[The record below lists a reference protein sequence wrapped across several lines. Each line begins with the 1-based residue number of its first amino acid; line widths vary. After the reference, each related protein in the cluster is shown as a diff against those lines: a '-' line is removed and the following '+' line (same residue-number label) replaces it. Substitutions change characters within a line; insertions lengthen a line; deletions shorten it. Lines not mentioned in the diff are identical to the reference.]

1 MDMISKKNL
10 NQLYL
15 QDRLSTINKDYL
27 DFETRYLT
35 DETIDFINK
44 AYVSKTKLSNKSNSA
59 LIYALGLSDIYNP
72 DERVTYHVDGEGP
85 DIDTDFCNVRADDL
99 IKALQVKYGHDR
111 VLRVSTYK
119 PWSLKT
125 SVKAFT
131 KLLKHADGS
140 YRTIADAERLADSLP
155 ESHRGKYVTYKELI
169 EDNSEHIKKIVEAN
183 QDIFSLC
190 GPVDGQA
197 KEVSVHASA
206 VLIGTSPVDQMIPIR
221 KSKTEGADWFNLT
234 QWEGPTLE
242 KMNFIKF
249 DILRIDCLTINDL
262 TCKRIGKSLKWLE
275 EEVPTDDPAVFELI
289 NKGFTAGLFQMEET
303 YLLKLVADL
312 KPQSV
317 QDLAVFSALNRPGP
331 RDSGLLQDYI
341 DYKKTRQTQNKLHP
355 LLDDVLAETGGVLI
369 YQEQIMA
376 ACQILAGVTLQEA
389 DKIRKAMGKKDAALM
404 AEYRTLFVDGCARLH
419 KIDMGESTRIWN
431 VIAAFAE
438 YGFNKSHAL
447 AYAFITYFNAY
458 LKTYYPTDFMLTL
471 MTVRSGKPEKLV
483 RYINEYRQMGYN
495 ILPPSINNSDI
506 GFTKLDDNTILFGL
520 GMINGIGNKASDLIL
535 KARGRK
541 SFTSMADFFTR
552 INRTKINSGV
562 VSILAKVGAFDS
574 FGYDRVKLVDKLPDI
589 FDYYTKVENY
599 QTRIVQAFERNK
611 EVDAYPALLD
621 DWTTKLKAG
630 VITVHLDSDSK
641 KVYSELRP
649 KKPLVLKV
657 PDQPTFPDLESIKKA
672 SDYRVP
678 LQIVKWESEY
688 CKFFISR
695 HPLSYITKT
704 PPGILINQIEDID
717 ETNSN
722 EGNLLVAVSHI
733 KEQQIKS
740 GKSKGKLMATL
751 TIEDLSS
758 ISEVT
763 LFSDQYE
770 ELKDKLDYC
779 SLLFFPYKATK
790 KDDFLRIRPVGKIT
804 LIK

>member
-1 MDMISKKNL
+1 MITKENISR
-10 NQLYL
+10 LYIA
-15 QDRLSTINKDYL
+15 DRLENINKDYL
-27 DFETRYLT
+27 DFELRYMT
-35 DETIDFINK
+35 DE
-44 AYVSKTKLSNKSNSA
+44 ALSFLNQLQHQNVKVENASNSV
-59 LIYALGLSDIYNP
+59 LIYLLGFSDNYDN
-72 DERVTYHVDGEGP
+72 DKRMSYHVEGEGP

-99 IKALQVKYGHDR
+99 IKALQSKYGNDR

-131 KLLKHADGS
+131 KLMKDAAGN
-140 YRTIADAERLADSLP
+140 YKTIADGDRLAESLP

-183 QDIFSLC
+183 KELFDLC

-206 VLIGTSPVDQMIPIR
+206 VLIGTSPVDQIIPIR

-262 TCKRIGKSLKWLE
+262 TCKRLGKSLKWLE
-275 EEVPTDDPAVFELI
+275 EEVPVDDPAVFDLI
-289 NKGFTAGLFQMEET
+289 NKGYTAGLFQMEET

-341 DYKKTRQTQNKLHP
+341 DYKRTRQTQNKLHP
-355 LLDDVLAETGGVLI
+355 LLDGVLAETGGVLI

-419 KIDMGESTRIWN
+419 KIDMGEATRIWN
-431 VIAAFAE
+431 IIAAFAE

-447 AYAFITYFNAY
+447 AYAYITYFNAY
-458 LKTYYPTDFMLTL
+458 LKTHYTTDFMLTL

-495 ILPPSINNSDI
+495 ILPPSINNSEI
-506 GFTKLDDNTILFGL
+506 GFTKYDDKTILFGL

-541 SFTSMADFFTR
+541 PFTSMADFFTR
-552 INRTKINSGV
+552 INRSKINQGV
-562 VSILAKVGAFDS
+562 VGILAKVGAFDT
-574 FGYDRVKLVDKLPDI
+574 FGYDRVQLVEKLPEI
-589 FDYYTKVENY
+589 YDYYSKMENY
-599 QTRIVQAFERNK
+599 EAKIIQSHERNT
-611 EVDAYPALLD
+611 ELNAYPAILEDWNLRLKTGIITFSLD
-621 DWTTKLKAG
+621 TDG
-630 VITVHLDSDSK
+630 K
-641 KVYSELRP
+641 KVYTEPRP
-649 KKPLVLKV
+649 KKPIAIKV
-657 PDQPTFPDLESIKKA
+657 PDKPVFPDLEEIRKKL
-672 SDYRVP
+672 DYKIP

-695 HPLSYITKT
+695 HPLSYIKKM
-704 PPGILINQIEDID
+704 PPGIFINQIEDID

>member
-1 MDMISKKNL
+1 MITKDNISSF
-10 NQLYL
+10 YIA
-15 QDRLSTINKDYL
+15 DRIENINKDYL
-27 DFETRYLT
+27 DFEIRYLT
-35 DETIDFINK
+35 AETLDFINSLKSTK
-44 AYVSKTKLSNKSNSA
+44 AQVPNASNSA
-59 LIYALGLSDIYNP
+59 LLYLLGSTSNYDS
-72 DERVTYHVDGEGP
+72 ERRVNYTVEGEGP

-99 IKALQVKYGHDR
+99 IKALQTKYGHDR

-131 KLLKHADGS
+131 KLMKDAVGNYKSISDGD
-140 YRTIADAERLADSLP
+140 RIAESLP

-169 EDNSEHIKKIVEAN
+169 EDNSDHIKKIVETN
-183 QDIFSLC
+183 RELFDLC

-206 VLIGTSPVDQMIPIR
+206 VLIGTSSVDQMIPIR

-275 EEVPTDDPAVFELI
+275 EEVPVDDPAVFELI
-289 NKGFTAGLFQMEET
+289 NKGYTAGLFQMEET

-341 DYKKTRQTQNKLHP
+341 EYKKTGDNQNKLHP
-355 LLDDVLAETGGVLI
+355 LLDKVLNETGGVLI

-404 AEYRTLFVDGCARLH
+404 EEYRTLFVDGCTRLH
-419 KIDMGESTRIWN
+419 QIDTSESTRIWN
-431 VIAAFAE
+431 IIAAFAE

-458 LKTYYPTDFMLTL
+458 LKTYHTTDFMLTL

-483 RYINEYRQMGYN
+483 RYINEYRQMGYE
-495 ILPPSINNSDI
+495 ILPPSINGSDI
-506 GFTKLDDNTILFGL
+506 GFTKHDDRTILFGL
-520 GMINGIGNKASDLIL
+520 GMINGIGNKASDLII
-535 KARGRK
+535 KARSRK
-541 SFTSMADFFTR
+541 PFTSMADFFTR
-552 INRTKINSGV
+552 INRTKINQGV
-562 VSILAKVGAFDS
+562 VGILAKVGAFDT
-574 FGYDRVKLVDKLPDI
+574 FGYDRVKLVEKLPDI
-589 FDYYTKVENY
+589 YDYYSKMENY
-599 QTRIVQAFERNK
+599 ELKIVQSHERNI
-611 EVDAYPALLD
+611 EIDAYPPILE
-621 DWTTKLKAG
+621 DWTAKVKAG
-630 VITVHLDSDSK
+630 VITMSLDIDNK

-649 KKPLVLKV
+649 KKPIAIKV
-657 PDQPTFPDLESIKKA
+657 PDKPVFPDLEEIKKPY
-672 SDYRVP
+672 DYRIP

-695 HPLSYITKT
+695 HPLSYIKKY

-717 ETNSN
+717 EIHSN

-740 GKSKGKLMATL
+740 GKSKGRLMATL

-758 ISEVT
+758 ISEIT

-770 ELKDKLDYC
+770 ELKDHLDYC
-779 SLLFFPYKATK
+779 SLLFFQYRATK
-790 KDDFLRIRPVGKIT
+790 KDDFLRIRPTGKIT

>member
-1 MDMISKKNL
+1 MITKHNISKF
-10 NQLYL
+10 YIAE
-15 QDRLSTINKDYL
+15 RLDAVNKDYL
-27 DFETRYLT
+27 DFEIRYMT
-35 DETIDFINK
+35 DEVLAFLNK
-44 AYVSKTKLSNKSNSA
+44 IKEANTTVPNNSNSA
-59 LIYALGLSDIYNP
+59 LLYTLGFSDIY
-72 DERVTYHVDGEGP
+72 DSSKRMTYKVEGEGP

-99 IKALQVKYGHDR
+99 IKALQTKYGNDR

-131 KLLKHADGS
+131 KLLKDAAGN

-169 EDNSEHIKKIVEAN
+169 DDESEHIKKIVEAN
-183 QDIFSLC
+183 KEIFDLC
-190 GPVDGQA
+190 GPVDGQM

-206 VLIGTSPVDQMIPIR
+206 VLIGTSPIDQVIPIR

-275 EEVPTDDPAVFELI
+275 EEVPTDDPEVFDLI
-289 NKGFTAGLFQMEET
+289 NKGHTAGLFQMEET

-312 KPQSV
+312 KPQSI
-317 QDLAVFSALNRPGP
+317 QDLAIFSALNRPGP

-341 DYKKTRQTQNKLHP
+341 DYKRFNKSQNKLHP
-355 LLDDVLAETGGVLI
+355 LLDEVLAETGGVLI

-389 DKIRKAMGKKDAALM
+389 DKIRKAMGKKDATLM
-404 AEYRTLFVDGCARLH
+404 SEYRTLFVDGCARLH
-419 KIDMGESTRIWN
+419 KIDIGEATRIWN
-431 VIAAFAE
+431 IIAAFAE

-447 AYAFITYFNAY
+447 AYAYITYFNAY
-458 LKTYYPTDFMLTL
+458 LKTHHTTDFMLTL

-495 ILPPSINNSDI
+495 ILPPSINNSEN
-506 GFTKLDDNTILFGL
+506 GFTKLNDNSILFGL

-541 SFTSMADFFTR
+541 PFTSMADFVTR
-552 INRTKINSGV
+552 INRTKINQGV

-574 FGYDRVKLVDKLPDI
+574 FGYDRVKLVEHLPAI
-589 FDYYTKVENY
+589 YDYYSKMENY
-599 QTRIVQAFERNK
+599 QEKIVQSYERNK
-611 EVDAYPALLD
+611 ELDAYPAILE
-621 DWTTKLKAG
+621 DWTCKVKAG
-630 VITVHLDSDSK
+630 VITMSLDVDGK

-649 KKPLVLKV
+649 KKPLAIKI
-657 PDQPTFPDLESIKKA
+657 PDQPQFPDLEEIRKPF
-672 SDYRVP
+672 DYKIP

-695 HPLSYITKT
+695 HPLSYIKKY

-717 ETNSN
+717 ETNYN

-763 LFSDQYE
+763 LFSEQYE
-770 ELKDKLDYC
+770 ELKDNLDYC
-779 SLLFFPYKATK
+779 SLLFFPYRATK

>member
-1 MDMISKKNL
+1 MITKENISSF
-10 NQLYL
+10 YIA
-15 QDRLSTINKDYL
+15 DRLENINKDYL
-27 DFETRYLT
+27 DFELRYIT
-35 DETIDFINK
+35 DEVLTFVNQL
-44 AYVSKTKLSNKSNSA
+44 YTSKKSILNASNSA
-59 LIYALGLSDIYNP
+59 LLYVLGFSDIYDN
-72 DERVTYHVDGEGP
+72 EKRMSYHVEGEGP

-99 IKALQVKYGHDR
+99 IKALQTKYGNDR

-131 KLLKHADGS
+131 KLLKDKDGN
-140 YRTIADAERLADSLP
+140 YRTIADGDRLAESLP
-155 ESHRGKYVTYKELI
+155 DSHRGKYVTYKELI
-169 EDNSEHIKKIVEAN
+169 EDESEHVKRIVEAN
-183 QDIFSLC
+183 KEIFDLA

-206 VLIGTSPVDQMIPIR
+206 VLIGTSPIDEIIPVR

-262 TCKRIGKSLKWLE
+262 TCKRIGKNLKWLE

-289 NKGFTAGLFQMEET
+289 NKGYTAGLFQMEET

-317 QDLAVFSALNRPGP
+317 QDLAIFSALNRPGP

-341 DYKKTRQTQNKLHP
+341 EYKKSGINQNKLHP
-355 LLDDVLAETGGVLI
+355 LLNKTLAETGGVLI

-376 ACQILAGVTLQEA
+376 ACQILAGVSLQEA
-389 DKIRKAMGKKDAALM
+389 DKIRKAMGKKDATLM
-404 AEYRTLFVDGCARLH
+404 GQYKEMFVSGCQSLH
-419 KIDMGESTRIWN
+419 KISESEATRIWN

-447 AYAFITYFNAY
+447 AYAYITYFNAY

-506 GFTKLDDNTILFGL
+506 GFTKYDDKTILFGL

-541 SFTSMADFFTR
+541 PFTSMADFFTR
-552 INRTKINSGV
+552 INRTKINQGV
-562 VSILAKVGAFDS
+562 VSILAKVGAFDT
-574 FGYDRVKLVDKLPDI
+574 FGYDRVQLVNKLPDI
-589 FDYYTKVENY
+589 YEYYSKMENY
-599 QTRIVQAFERNK
+599 ETKIVQSHERNI
-611 EVDAYPALLD
+611 ELNAYPAILD
-621 DWTTKLKAG
+621 DWTAKVKAG
-630 VITVHLDSDSK
+630 IITISLDLDGK
-641 KVYSELRP
+641 KVYSEPRP
-649 KKPLVLKV
+649 KKPLAIKV
-657 PDQPTFPDLESIKKA
+657 PDRPDFPNLDEIIKP
-672 SDYRVP
+672 SNYRVP

-695 HPLSYITKT
+695 HPLSYIKKY
-704 PPGILINQIEDID
+704 PPGIVINQIEDID
-717 ETNSN
+717 EVHSN

-740 GKSKGKLMATL
+740 GKSKGKMMATL

-758 ISEVT
+758 ISEIT
-763 LFSDQYE
+763 LFSEQYE
-770 ELKDKLDYC
+770 ELKEQLDYC
-779 SLLFFPYKATK
+779 SLLFFSYRATK

-804 LIK
+804 LVK